1 MRDALVEPPA
11 FTMPDLFYTAPEIAD
26 SLDPDQGD
34 VLVADARPRTTT
46 DPQGHAIRIH
56 DAVLRARRRPDPR

>member
-1 MRDALVEPPA
+1 
-11 FTMPDLFYTAPEIAD
+11 MPDLFYTAPEIAD
-26 SLDPDQGD
+26 SLDPDQWD